1 MIYYNK
7 NSIICP
13 SIRQCLFA
21 VNCSHCP
28 LILSMRTESSA
39 ERMGIMN
46 SIIPIAL
53 TGSETEVRLA
63 GANTWIRNDS
73 AGTVYASALPGVVS
87 GKEGVVSI
95 PAGGSAPVYGSG
107 GRVYLLGSGSVIC
120 LGSDYSANPFKTAA
134 SSGGSDAD
142 EVARAA
148 ISTHSGNA
156 SIHITPQERNIW
168 NSASGELAGHTSDG
182 NIHVTREQKEAIVA
196 YQSDSVNFSAL
207 QAVKGSMLVRLQI
220 DTDYDHA
227 MFCRSDDGGVTF
239 VELPLGNAATLEAHP
254 ASDFVLRSDFDELTK
269 KVSELASRASAEFHL
284 D

>member
-120 LGSDYSANPFKTAA
+120 LGSDYSANPFKTTA

-148 ISTHSGNA
+148 IST
-156 SIHITPQERNIW
+156 
-168 NSASGELAGHTSDG
+168 
-182 NIHVTREQKEAIVA
+182 
-196 YQSDSVNFSAL
+196 L
-207 QAVKGSMLVRLQI
+207 QAVKGSTLVRLQI